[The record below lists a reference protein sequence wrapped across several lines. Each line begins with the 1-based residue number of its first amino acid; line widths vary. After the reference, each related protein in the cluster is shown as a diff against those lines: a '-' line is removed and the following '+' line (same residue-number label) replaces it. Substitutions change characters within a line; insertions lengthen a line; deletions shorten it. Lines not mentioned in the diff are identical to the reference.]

1 MKKAACLLLCMM
13 LSCGAASAEVPAAQ
27 TTNAVTV
34 YQGTHTDSSDAK
46 MFSFLNFT
54 SVSINKGCSKRLP
67 KAIWMTGTRISYS
80 SSDKVVSVNSKG
92 VIRGNKTGKAVITIK
107 VMRGTK
113 VTYVKVRVS
122 VCDGHVKGRR

>member
-34 YQGTHTDSSDAK
+34 YQGTHTDSSNAK

-80 SSDKVVSVNSKG
+80 SSDNKVVSVNSKG

-107 VMRGTK
+107 VGNCETRGA
-113 VTYVKVRVS
+113 RS
-122 VCDGHVKGRR
+122 QP